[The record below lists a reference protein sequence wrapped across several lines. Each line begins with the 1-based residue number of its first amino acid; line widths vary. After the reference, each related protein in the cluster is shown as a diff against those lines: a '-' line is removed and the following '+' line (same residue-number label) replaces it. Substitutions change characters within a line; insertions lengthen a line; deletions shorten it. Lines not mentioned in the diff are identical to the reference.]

1 MRRDGQ
7 RANRTEQD
15 GLEGREV
22 RRVHLGRVDHQ
33 QRRRVE
39 ARDVDRG
46 GRELPRERDRLGR
59 VVDRGVG
66 LLRRRRDGPVHEMDL
81 VAGRGTLDVVADT
94 SAVGQTERLT
104 GLLADEN
111 AVRLL
116 RTVAGSELLRVR
128 ERLDRTTELLNGDQ
142 VQVDQV
148 VRVLLVRLSPRG
160 RLSHG
165 GEAIPGHTR
174 RVLTI
179 RIANVE
185 HAVVD
190 TGLEEPLADRIPGK
204 GSHAIP
210 SFRSR
215 G

>member
-1 MRRDGQ
+1 
-7 RANRTEQD
+7 
-15 GLEGREV
+15 
-22 RRVHLGRVDHQ
+22 
-33 QRRRVE
+33 
-39 ARDVDRG
+39 
-46 GRELPRERDRLGR
+46 
-59 VVDRGVG
+59 
-66 LLRRRRDGPVHEMDL
+66 MDL
-81 VAGRGTLDVVADT
+81 VAGLCTLDVVTDT
-94 SAVGQTERLT
+94 STVGETERLT

-111 AVRLL
+111 AIGLL
-116 RTVAGSELLRVR
+116 RAVAGSELIRVR

-148 VRVLLVRLSPRG
+148 VRVLLVGLSTRG

-165 GEAIPGHTR
+165 GEAIPSHTR

-179 RIANVE
+179 RIANEE
-185 HAVVD
+185 HTMVD
-190 TGLEEPLADRIPGK
+190 TSLEETLADRIPSK